1 MIHPYSLDPETIA
14 QLRQLVATNY
24 AGRDDL
30 YTAAEHLDDEDLSA
44 ICRKLADDL
53 AGNTAFLEQIIV
65 MHGAEPGFAEKVAFT
80 LGEEIMQFLRSGRGD
95 QSIVSAMQD
104 KQGQL
109 REKYDETIAATDNPE
124 AQSILEQ
131 QKKDVD
137 FAERVLR
144 QVSPADKPQSNADNK
159 DVDKTGDP
167 GQTG

>member
-1 MIHPYSLDPETIA
+1 MRPYSLNPETIA

-30 YTAAEHLDDEDLSA
+30 YAAAEQLDDEDLSA
-44 ICRKLADDL
+44 ICHKLADDL
-53 AGNTAFLEQIIV
+53 AGHTAFLEQIIV
-65 MHGAEPGFAEKVAFT
+65 MHGAEPGFEENIAST
-80 LGEEIMQFLRSGRGD
+80 LSEEIMQLLRKGRGD
-95 QSIVSAMQD
+95 QGIVSAVQE

-144 QVSPADKPQSNADNK
+144 QVSPADKPPSDDDK
-159 DVDKTGDP
+159 DVDKAGD
-167 GQTG
+167 QTG